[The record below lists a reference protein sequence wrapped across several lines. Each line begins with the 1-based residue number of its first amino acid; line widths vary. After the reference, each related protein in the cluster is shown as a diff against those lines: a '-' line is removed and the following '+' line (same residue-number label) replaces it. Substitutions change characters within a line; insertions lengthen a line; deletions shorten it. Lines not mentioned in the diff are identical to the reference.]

1 MKNWL
6 NIGCLGL
13 LMGWMVAC
21 SNEQIPDPQQ
31 DKASLTLEVATSA
44 ASRAVAPGDGD
55 LYKGGGMED
64 LTVVLV
70 NSSNVIVAKK
80 QVTGLTGEEQKTKVV
95 TIDEGL
101 DVGNYTLY
109 AFANTENALLG
120 EAKTL
125 LNGLSIGGVWNHT
138 DALFVALTGTD
149 VPTMDNTHPLL
160 LTASK
165 NVPLGINDNHTTIDL
180 LRPIVWFQV
189 KLYNHSEKDMT
200 VSALSFS
207 DFNPSTG
214 FLLPHDGNVPSSV
227 SYRSLPAYGG
237 GVTVEAGTN
246 EVVYDIAL
254 FENVAD
260 SYTMNMTLQTEGA
273 EMTNADRIS
282 NTTTRYALRNRSTG
296 SYLVDNGGTLG
307 VATYTGVVS
316 EEALWT
322 FSGTGSGYIT
332 NVKTGNKFYRSTKAA
347 TSGNDLTFS
356 LSGGSLQIRY
366 GNNSYNRYYLKDN
379 NGTVQYAR
387 YNSGDLN
394 WQLQTIAQTTKVANI
409 TNAQLMTIN
418 SETAAVEP
426 LTRQIRNQHIT
437 VTVNAYYNE
446 EEGTFKFEVEP
457 WKKKEAGVTFN

>member
-260 SYTMNMTLQTEGA
+260 SYTMNMTLQTEGT
-273 EMTNADRIS
+273 EMTNTATL
-282 NTTTRYALRNRSTG
+282 NTNTQYALKNRSTG
-296 SYLVDNGGTLG
+296 RYLVDNGGTLG
-307 VATYTGVVS
+307 VATYTGVVP
-316 EEALWT
+316 EEALWR
-322 FSGTGSGYIT
+322 FSGTTGSGYIT
-332 NVKTGNKFYRSTKAA
+332 NVKTGNKFYRSTKAE
-347 TSGNDLTFS
+347 TSVDNLTF
-356 LSGGSLQIRY
+356 GI
-366 GNNSYNRYYLKDN
+366 NSNYLRIFYNQWWQDYFLRDN
-379 NGTVQYAR
+379 NGSVNFSTGNAQTR
-387 YNSGDLN
+387 D
-394 WQLQTIAQTTKVANI
+394 WQLQTTNAANI